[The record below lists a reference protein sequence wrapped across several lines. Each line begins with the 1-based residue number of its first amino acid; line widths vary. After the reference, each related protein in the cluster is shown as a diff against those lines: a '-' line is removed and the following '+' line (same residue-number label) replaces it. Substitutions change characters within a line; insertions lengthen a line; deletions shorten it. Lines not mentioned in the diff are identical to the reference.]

1 MHTSPSRRV
10 SFRLIS
16 PAEVTHTP
24 DKRRKS
30 TKVATKRSSVIHA
43 TMDPQRQSLML
54 YNPTVSEEK
63 GKLRVN
69 SMDVVAV
76 TVDERSLSA
85 MRPPSPKPKPP
96 EKPKGAKPPEKPKPV
111 TKTASVGDVVI
122 QEDKDDVEM
131 PEGWVAMTDEGT
143 GYQYFYNTKDGQTVW
158 TWEEMEGGGTGDGA
172 QYAEELKKAKALV
185 KELVKEKSCA
195 PILVRLAWHDSGTY
209 DNRETKS
216 WPEMGGAIGSI
227 RTTHEITAGPN
238 AGLKTALDGLLA
250 PIKKVCPSLS
260 WADLIQLASAT
271 AIEVSGGP

>member
-1 MHTSPSRRV
+1 LQAFVFIM
-10 SFRLIS
+10 SFLFGS
-16 PAEVTHTP
+16 VTPPPPPPPAMMESVLANAFGCALGTMIGSAFVLFFLVP
-24 DKRRKS
+24 D
-30 TKVATKRSSVIHA
+30 A
-43 TMDPQRQSLML
+43 
-54 YNPTVSEEK
+54 
-63 GKLRVN
+63 LR
-69 SMDVVAV
+69 ALAFFE
-76 TVDERSLSA
+76 T
-85 MRPPSPKPKPP
+85 
-96 EKPKGAKPPEKPKPV
+96 
-111 TKTASVGDVVI
+111 
-122 QEDKDDVEM
+122 
-131 PEGWVAMTDEGT
+131 
-143 GYQYFYNTKDGQTVW
+143 QYVK
-158 TWEEMEGGGTGDGA
+158 
-172 QYAEELKKAKALV
+172 ELKKAKALV